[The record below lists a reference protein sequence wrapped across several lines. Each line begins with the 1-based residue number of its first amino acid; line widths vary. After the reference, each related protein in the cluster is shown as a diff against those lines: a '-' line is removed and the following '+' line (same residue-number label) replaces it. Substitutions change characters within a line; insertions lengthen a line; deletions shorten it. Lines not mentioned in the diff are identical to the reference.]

1 MADLPVRKAPPAP
14 VVVAA
19 TDWTGCSVGLMGG
32 LDIARLSTTE
42 TNYTQ
47 SLVPQSPAAR
57 SYSSGTLSRSYAGLD
72 LGGRIGCQWQLGRIV
87 LGPDLEIGKL
97 GIKQNANVPMFMQ
110 QSTAVYLTSA
120 IPAVRVSTSGGFY
133 TAAPLKAGLAVNDRL
148 LVYVKGGAAYID
160 LRTRATDM
168 LTGVQFSSSNSGIAP
183 AVGAGVDLTS
193 STGNARHCYRKHMV
207 SFGLN
212 YYFNMSGAAPVVAK
226 Y

>member
-1 MADLPVRKAPPAP
+1 MQRRP
-14 VVVAA
+14 
-19 TDWTGCSVGLMGG
+19 MGG
-32 LDIARLSTTE
+32 LDIVRLSTTE

-110 QSTAVYLTSA
+110 QSTAVCLTSA

-148 LVYVKGGAAYID
+148 LVYVKGGAALYRPAHARHRHAD
-160 LRTRATDM
+160 RRPVLVVHRASRPPSAPASTSHRRRATPA
-168 LTGVQFSSSNSGIAP
+168 IATASTWSASVSIIISTCP
-183 AVGAGVDLTS
+183 A
-193 STGNARHCYRKHMV
+193 R
-207 SFGLN
+207 
-212 YYFNMSGAAPVVAK
+212 PVVAK